1 MNAAELDALV
11 ARFDPL
17 GLTKAPRTGPRDPEA
32 FDLRVYWTLGKGAA
46 KVAWGFKGDHERCTI
61 ALGKHVG
68 EDRAKRICA
77 AYHIDLF
84 GVAPRESVVAAKPDV
99 PAEWDF
105 DADSPEDAM
114 PPESDEAPATEDDTE
129 VPAEPIDDHAEDE
142 PDEPKPDNRTRR
154 ERERDAR
161 RGRNRNGRGK
171 ADEVPDTA
179 GVRLGGLRGDT
190 RTDDVHER
198 PDSGGA
204 LGRKIVGL
212 PVMKHKGITV
222 GKIKAGADDGLGEG
236 EFIAYASVFGNRDS
250 YGDVVQPGAFAKSI
264 AAWAK
269 SGNTLPILYGHDA
282 KNPHMNVGGVVS
294 MVEDERGLKVHGRL
308 DLDTPTGEQV
318 YRLVKGRRLSQLSF
332 AYDEVT
338 AHPVKGD
345 PRLGNYKS
353 LDELHLH
360 EVSLV
365 PVGANRETS
374 VLAVKAAPTGPSVKA
389 WEAYFTAARFGS
401 VPAPL

>member
-11 ARFDPL
+11 RRFDPL

-32 FDLRVYWTLGKGAA
+32 FDLRMYWTLGKGAA

-114 PPESDEAPATEDDTE
+114 PQESDEAPATEEPAPPEPADEDDT
-129 VPAEPIDDHAEDE
+129 EDE

-179 GVRLGGLRGDT
+179 GVRLGGLRGGA
-190 RTDDVHER
+190 RTDDVHDG

-204 LGRKIVGL
+204 LGRNTVGNMA
-212 PVMKHKGITV
+212 MKHKGISV

-236 EFIAYASVFGNRDS
+236 EFTAYASVFGNVDS

-264 AAWAK
+264 ATWVK
-269 SGNTLPILYGHDA
+269 SGNTLPILYGHDS

-294 MVEDERGLKVHGRL
+294 MVEDERGLKIHGRL
-308 DLDTPTGEQV
+308 DLDTPTGAHV

-332 AYDEVT
+332 AYDEVS

-374 VLAVKAAPTGPSVKA
+374 VLAVKATPTGPSVKA
-389 WEAYFTAARFGS
+389 WGNYLTAARFGS
-401 VPAPL
+401 VHAPL

>member
-17 GLTKAPRTGPRDPEA
+17 GLTKAPRTGPRDPDA
-32 FDLRVYWTLGKGAA
+32 FDLRLYWTLGKGAA

-84 GVAPRESVVAAKPDV
+84 GEAPRESVVAAKPDL

-114 PPESDEAPATEDDTE
+114 PQESDEAPANEEPTPPEPADEDDT
-129 VPAEPIDDHAEDE
+129 EDE
-142 PDEPKPDNRTRR
+142 PDEPKPDTRTRR

-161 RGRNRNGRGK
+161 RGRGRNGRGK
-171 ADEVPDTA
+171 ADEVPDPA
-179 GVRLGGLRGDT
+179 GVRLGGLRGGT
-190 RTDDVHER
+190 RADDVHER

-204 LGRKIVGL
+204 LGRKVVGEL
-212 PVMKHKGITV
+212 PMKHKGITV
-222 GKIKAGADDGLGEG
+222 GKIKAGGDDGLGEG
-236 EFIAYASVFGNRDS
+236 EFTAYASVFDVLDS
-250 YGDVVQPGAFAKSI
+250 YGDVVQRGAFTKSI

-294 MVEDERGLKVHGRL
+294 MVEDERGLKIHGRL
-308 DLDTPTGEQV
+308 DLDTPTGDQV

-332 AYDEVT
+332 AYDEVRT
-338 AHPVKGD
+338 RPVKGD

-353 LDELHLH
+353 LEELHLH

-389 WEAYFTAARFGS
+389 WDAYFTAARFGS

>member
-11 ARFDPL
+11 GRFDPAGL
-17 GLTKAPRTGPRDPEA
+17 GHVYLKAEGQDSDPTA
-32 FDLRVYWTLGKGAA
+32 ARLHAYWLAGRGAA
-46 KVAWGFKGDHERCTI
+46 RAAWAFEGAFERCTEI
-61 ALGKHVG
+61 LDSHVG
-68 EDRAKRICA
+68 SDRAVRLCA
-77 AYHIDLF
+77 YFH
-84 GVAPRESVVAAKPDV
+84 REATGHLPNSGKKPPLPDG
-99 PAEWDF
+99 WDF
-105 DADSPEDAM
+105 DAETAEDAA
-114 PPESDEAPATEDDTE
+114 PPEADEAPATE
-129 VPAEPIDDHAEDE
+129 EPTPPESTDMDEPEDE
-142 PDEPKPDNRTRR
+142 PDEPKPDTRTRR

-161 RGRNRNGRGK
+161 RGRGRNGRGK

-179 GVRLGGLRGDT
+179 GVRLGGLRGGA
-190 RTDDVHER
+190 RADDVHER

-204 LGRKIVGL
+204 LGRKVVGEL
-212 PVMKHKGITV
+212 PMKHKGITV
-222 GKIKAGADDGLGEG
+222 GKIKAGGDDGLGEG
-236 EFIAYASVFGNRDS
+236 EFTAYASVFGNVDS
-250 YGDVVQPGAFAKSI
+250 YGDVVQRGAFTKSI

-282 KNPHMNVGGVVS
+282 TNPHMNVGGVLS
-294 MVEDERGLKVHGRL
+294 MVEDERGLKIHGRL
-308 DLDTPTGEQV
+308 DLDTPTGDQV

-332 AYDEVT
+332 AYDEVRVR
-338 AHPVKGD
+338 PVKGD

-389 WEAYFTAARFGS
+389 WDAYFTAARFGS